1 MAEFRS
7 GMQHLQDAIE
17 SGKRRSESF
26 ERGGAGSLLN
36 YFSWKDGDRKIV
48 RFLADDMITGDFYDF
63 IVNKDGKTSNFMVD
77 PDEPERLKRYMA
89 ATPGI
94 GWRKPFQSNTLEQPK
109 TTNRAVAV
117 AVLRHEVPD
126 PATGKLKVEDYLYDR
141 EIDGKMYPS
150 RWFGIVQQGINNF
163 WHTLAVSCFKR
174 FGSIATMDYEITREG
189 GGLDTKY
196 SIIPL
201 PEDPVLNTTEIVR
214 EFYFYGQPWDPND
227 EQRFLKCPKTT
238 KEWAKDFSSDDRHKR
253 LLVGTGLAPAAT
265 ATPPPGGGL
274 AQASAQADEAQAM
287 ASSGTTFSSLTETL
301 LNKARES

>member
-1 MAEFRS
+1 MVEFRS

-17 SGKRRSESF
+17 AGKRRSESI
-26 ERGGAGSLLN
+26 ERGGAGSSLN
-36 YFSWKDGDRKIV
+36 YFSWKDGDRKII

-77 PDEPERLKRYMA
+77 PDAPERLKNYMA

-94 GWRKPFQSNTLEQPK
+94 GWRRPYQSNTLEAPK
-109 TTNRAVAV
+109 SISRAVAV
-117 AVLRHEVPD
+117 AVLRTEVQD

-189 GGLDTKY
+189 GSLDTKY

-201 PEDPVLNTTEIVR
+201 PEDPVLNNTEIVR

-238 KEWAKDFSSDDRHKR
+238 KEWAKDFSSEERHKR
-253 LLVGTGLAPAAT
+253 LLVGTGSTPAAT
-265 ATPPPGGGL
+265 TPPGGGL
-274 AQASAQADEAQAM
+274 ASASAQADEAQAM

-301 LNKARES
+301 LNKARGS